1 MILLQFR
8 IFHPTKSKG
17 NNLTLSEKV
26 DRISFYLL
34 IPIVIC
40 LLVIFNTRNL
50 SFIFESLAATIG
62 LIAFLLSVISRV
74 IRFGEYENLSGHFE
88 GNIIFAE
95 EEIKIDN
102 IKIPL
107 NEIIELELF
116 YFDFI
121 GRKTDN
127 HRSGPMYTNGTGN
140 QIKIKTKNS
149 SYECFFEII
158 SETIIYNIEQYLYS
172 IVVNKKLQPTKNHLD
187 LVPDDFKDNKA
198 FIALLN
204 EIKNQNHS

>member
-95 EEIKIDN
+95 EEIKID
-102 IKIPL
+102 ID
-107 NEIIELELF
+107 E
-116 YFDFI
+116 
-121 GRKTDN
+121 
-127 HRSGPMYTNGTGN
+127 
-140 QIKIKTKNS
+140 
-149 SYECFFEII
+149 
-158 SETIIYNIEQYLYS
+158 
-172 IVVNKKLQPTKNHLD
+172 KK
-187 LVPDDFKDNKA
+187 
-198 FIALLN
+198 
-204 EIKNQNHS
+204 

>member
-1 MILLQFR
+1 MITLQFR
-8 IFHPTKSKG
+8 IFHPTTSKG
-17 NNLTLSEKV
+17 NNLTPSETLDK
-26 DRISFYLL
+26 IGLYLL
-34 IPIVIC
+34 IPVVVC
-40 LLVIFNTRNL
+40 LLVIFNTWNL
-50 SFIFESLAATIG
+50 SFIFESLAAIIV
-62 LIAFLLSVISRV
+62 LIAFLLSVISRF

-88 GNIIFAE
+88 GNIIFTE

-107 NEIIELELF
+107 NEIIQLEVF

-127 HRSGPMYTNGTGN
+127 YRSDPMYTNGTGN
-140 QIKIKTKNS
+140 QIKIETKNS
-149 SYECFFEII
+149 SYECFFE
-158 SETIIYNIEQYLYS
+158 IIYNIEQYLYS

-187 LVPDDFKDNKA
+187 LVPYDFKDNKA